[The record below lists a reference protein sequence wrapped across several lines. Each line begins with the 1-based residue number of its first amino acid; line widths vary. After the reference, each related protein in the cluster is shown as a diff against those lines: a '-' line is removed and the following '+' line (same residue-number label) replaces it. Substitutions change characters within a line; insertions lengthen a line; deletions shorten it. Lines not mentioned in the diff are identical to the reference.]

1 MGIFIMLLLQV
12 NFCTKD
18 VLDQQRDLFDGED
31 LFCVNR
37 DGLVYKLIYKK
48 ETNKLVS
55 LTGKEYEFDDFI
67 EFARMYVE

>member
-1 MGIFIMLLLQV
+1 MLLLQL
-12 NFCTKD
+12 NFCTKE

-48 ETNKLVS
+48 ETDKLVS
-55 LTGKEYEFDDFI
+55 LTSKEYEFDDFI

>member
-1 MGIFIMLLLQV
+1 MLLLQL
-12 NFCTKD
+12 NFCTKE

-48 ETNKLVS
+48 KL
-55 LTGKEYEFDDFI
+55 I
-67 EFARMYVE
+67 N

>member
-55 LTGKEYEFDDFI
+55 LTSKEYEFDDFI

>member
-1 MGIFIMLLLQV
+1 MLLLQL
-12 NFCTKD
+12 NFCTKE

-48 ETNKLVS
+48 EIDKLVS

-67 EFARMYVE
+67 EFATMYVE